1 MVLVFRTGINRV
13 PKTET
18 VKTGTSPEAKR
29 LYGWLYMLLL
39 KNALLNNETAFD
51 RYDILIDGQK
61 IIKVAPELFVEKG
74 ETIIDLCEAYVLPGL
89 IDCHTHLGI
98 IEEATGKIG
107 VDNNE
112 LSDPVTPHL
121 RGIDAINPLDIG
133 FQDAVKSGITTVMS
147 GPGSENVVGGLNIAI
162 KTIGRI
168 IDQMVIKSPV
178 GFKVAFGENPI
189 TAYGNDKKT
198 PVTRMGTAALIRE
211 LFMRAQDYL
220 DQKTQGKLSE
230 RNIRFESVVPV
241 LLGKI
246 PLRAHAHRADD
257 IVTAIRIAE
266 EFGIQK
272 LVIEHGTEA
281 DLISDYLRERNI
293 PVALGPMLTP
303 RIKMELKRRNY
314 GSALKLVEAGVKVA
328 LITDHPYNSIDQL
341 RTIAALAVSEGL
353 GPYAAIRCITR
364 HPAEILG
371 CENQIGTIKEGF
383 DADLV
388 AYSGK
393 PLDLNSRVLMT
404 IINGEVVFQ
413 KDKKLNKTAFEG
425 SKIHN

>member
-1 MVLVFRTGINRV
+1 LDGKNFD
-13 PKTET
+13 
-18 VKTGTSPEAKR
+18 
-29 LYGWLYMLLL
+29 GWANMILL
-39 KNALLNNETAFD
+39 KNALLYNFRKNFEKF
-51 RYDILIDGQK
+51 DILIDGYK
-61 IIKVAPELFVEKG
+61 IKEVAAEIYVEK
-74 ETIIDLCEAYVLPGL
+74 EVTIIDLGEAFVLPGL

-112 LSDPVTPHL
+112 LSNPVTPHL

-162 KTIGRI
+162 KTQGKI
-168 IDQMVIKSPV
+168 IDQMLIKSPA

-189 TAYGNDKKT
+189 TAYGNDKKI
-198 PVTRMGTAALIRE
+198 PVTRMGTASLVRE
-211 LFMRAQDYL
+211 LFMRTEDYIEL
-220 DQKTQGKLSE
+220 KRQGKLKE
-230 RNIRFESVVPV
+230 RDIRLEATIPV
-241 LLGKI
+241 LSGII

-257 IVTAIRIAE
+257 IVTAIRIAD
-266 EFGIQK
+266 EFKIQK

-281 DLISDYLRERNI
+281 DLISDYLREREI
-293 PVALGPMLTP
+293 PVAFGPMLTP

-353 GPYAAIRCITR
+353 SQGDAIKCITQ
-364 HPAEILG
+364 HPAEILE
-371 CENQIGTIKEGF
+371 CQDQIGLIKEGW

-388 AYSGK
+388 VYGGN
-393 PLDLNSRVLMT
+393 PLELNSRVLMT
-404 IINGEVVFQ
+404 IINGEIVFQ
-413 KDKKLNKTAFEG
+413 KD
-425 SKIHN
+425 SKQ